1 MDERGRGEA
10 GSGAARRG
18 SQVSPRVPASRRLW
32 IAPLALLA
40 LAALALSCGRA
51 PAGRVLVLAMDG
63 LDPATIDLLLS
74 EGELPNI
81 ARLRREGA
89 YAPLASRKP
98 LLSPV
103 VWTTVATGK
112 TADEHGISHF
122 VSEDPLTGESLPVT
136 SELRR
141 VKALWNV
148 LSEAGREV
156 AVVGWWATWPP
167 EPVNGVVVSDHTAY
181 HFLFEEGF
189 QGALRGDETYPPELA
204 SEIAPLLRRP
214 EDLGEAELARFVSSP
229 DAGNDGAGRDPGRQ
243 DPSPQDPSPQEPSP
257 QEPGLQDLDGSP
269 FSFEDEVSH
278 LRWGLA
284 TAQSYRDIGLE
295 LWRER
300 SPDVALV
307 YFEVTDSA
315 AHLFGHLFRRQDL
328 AGELAA
334 QQARF
339 GRTVEEVY
347 RFADEIVGD
356 YLAELD
362 SDTTLV
368 LLSDHGFELGVL
380 HDDPS
385 RTRDLRRV
393 SERFHREE
401 GVLYL
406 FGAGV
411 RKGARLDAPTILDV
425 APTILALAGV
435 APAADMPGRVLLEGL
450 RMAEEPR
457 RVATYE
463 TGGPG
468 MPEQTAG
475 GAERNR
481 AADEAALQ
489 QLRALGYLGGSDE
502 AGGEPNLPR
511 DAASGR
517 PGDAGRRNL
526 AAIYFEAGKLDQALE
541 LYRALVAEA
550 PDDGGLRTSLAGTLG
565 ALGRYEE
572 ALAEIEAAL
581 AVDPLNV
588 EAYHNR
594 GVLHERAGRPEA
606 AVESYRTALRYTPD
620 YAPSA
625 AALARLTGTSGPA
638 APASVAEAEALA
650 LASQASEAARRGSYE
665 SALDLLQ
672 AAEQRAP
679 ELAVIFQYRA
689 NVAYLMGDTAAAVA
703 ALERGLELE
712 PDNELF
718 KANLERLKNPD
729 QR

>member
-1 MDERGRGEA
+1 MR
-10 GSGAARRG
+10 S
-18 SQVSPRVPASRRLW
+18 SSP
-32 IAPLALLA
+32 
-40 LAALALSCGRA
+40 ALALILILAVALFAVAACQRD

-74 EGELPNI
+74 EGDLPNI

-89 YAPLASRKP
+89 YAPLQSRKP

-103 VWTTVATGK
+103 VWTTIATGK
-112 TADEHGISHF
+112 TADVHGISHF
-122 VSEDPLTGESLPVT
+122 VAEDPATGESLPVT

-148 LSEAGREV
+148 LSDAGREV

-167 EPVNGVVVSDHTAY
+167 ETVNGAIVSDHAAY

-189 QGALRGDETYPPELA
+189 TGTLRGDEVHPPELA
-204 SEIAPLLRRP
+204 TEIAPLMRRP
-214 EDLGEAELARFVSSP
+214 DELDGRELARFV
-229 DAGNDGAGRDPGRQ
+229 AGELLPGDPA
-243 DPSPQDPSPQEPSP
+243 SNEPSP
-257 QEPGLQDLDGSP
+257 AP
-269 FSFEDEVSH
+269 FSFEDETSH

-284 TAQSYRDIGLE
+284 TAQSYRDVGLH

-300 SPDVALV
+300 SPDVELV

-315 AHLFGHLFRRQDL
+315 AHLFGHLFRRDDL

-334 QQARF
+334 QRLRF
-339 GRTVEEVY
+339 GNTVEEVY
-347 RFADEIVGD
+347 RFADEIVGE

-406 FGAGV
+406 YGARV
-411 RKGARLDAPTILDV
+411 KKGARLDAPTILDI
-425 APTILALAGV
+425 APTVLALAGV

-450 RMAEEPR
+450 RMEAEPL

-463 TGGPG
+463 NGGSGEPRPAAAAIG
-468 MPEQTAG
+468 
-475 GAERNR
+475 RNR
-481 AADEAALQ
+481 AADEAALE
-489 QLRALGYLGGSDE
+489 QLRALGYLGGGDE
-502 AGGEPNLPR
+502 DPGPETGPG
-511 DAASGR
+511 DATVPR

-526 AAIYFEAGKLDQALE
+526 AAIYFEAGKLEPALE
-541 LYRALVAEA
+541 LYQALVAES
-550 PDDGGLRTSLAGTLG
+550 PEDGGLRTSLAGTLG

-594 GVLHERAGRPEA
+594 GVLHERSGQPEA

-620 YAPSA
+620 YEPSA
-625 AALARLTGTSGPA
+625 RALARLTGTSGPA
-638 APASVAEAEALA
+638 VPASAAEAEALA
-650 LASQASEAARRGSYE
+650 LAAQASEAARRGDYE
-665 SALDLLQ
+665 SALAQLRSAQ
-672 AAEQRAP
+672 ERAP
-679 ELAVIFQYRA
+679 QLALIYQYRA
-689 NVAYLMGDTAAAVA
+689 NVAYLMGDTAAAIG

-718 KANLERLKNPD
+718 KANLERLISELE
-729 QR
+729 